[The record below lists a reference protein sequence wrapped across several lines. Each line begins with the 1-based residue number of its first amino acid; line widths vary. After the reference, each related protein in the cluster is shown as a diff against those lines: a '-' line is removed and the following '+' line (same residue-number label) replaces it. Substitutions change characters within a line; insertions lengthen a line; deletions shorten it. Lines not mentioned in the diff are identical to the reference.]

1 MSRINSNVTALQAIH
16 QLAKNQSDL
25 TLRLERLSSGL
36 RINRGADDPAG
47 LIASEGLRSEL
58 RGLGAAIENS
68 ERAINVISTADGA
81 LREVS
86 ALLLDIRGLINRS
99 ANEGAL
105 SPTEVQANQ
114 LQIDSILES
123 INRIANTTQ
132 FNGKKL
138 LNGQLGYTVSG
149 QATSAIARLQIF
161 GARIPEGSTT
171 TVNVQVTQSAQTAA
185 LGIGVGGGSGISA
198 SGNLAQGNSITLE
211 IRGTNGTE
219 IFAFTG
225 STTIASIASTINAS
239 TDLTGVSATTSATG
253 MSFNS
258 TGFGSAEF
266 VSVRAIA
273 GSFTVVPGDQGDNE
287 DRGRDATVLF
297 NGQTG
302 TTQGLIASIRSNG
315 LDITADLTQAF
326 GTRIGTSI
334 FAITGGGA
342 QFQIGPDVNSDG
354 LVSIGVPSINTT
366 NLGNSINGFLN
377 SLGTGGTNSLD
388 NKKFVTAAAIV
399 KSSIEQI
406 AVLSGRIGG
415 FQANQL
421 EPNISSRQI
430 AIENVTAAESS
441 IRDTDYSVEVARLT
455 RAQILV
461 QSTTQILGLANQLP
475 QNVLSLLG

>member
-1 MSRINSNVTALQAIH
+1 
-16 QLAKNQSDL
+16 
-25 TLRLERLSSGL
+25 
-36 RINRGADDPAG
+36 
-47 LIASEGLRSEL
+47 
-58 RGLGAAIENS
+58 
-68 ERAINVISTADGA
+68 
-81 LREVS
+81 
-86 ALLLDIRGLINRS
+86 
-99 ANEGAL
+99 
-105 SPTEVQANQ
+105 
-114 LQIDSILES
+114 
-123 INRIANTTQ
+123 
-132 FNGKKL
+132 
-138 LNGQLGYTVSG
+138 
-149 QATSAIARLQIF
+149 
-161 GARIPEGSTT
+161 
-171 TVNVQVTQSAQTAA
+171 
-185 LGIGVGGGSGISA
+185 
-198 SGNLAQGNSITLE
+198 
-211 IRGTNGTE
+211 
-219 IFAFTG
+219 
-225 STTIASIASTINAS
+225 
-239 TDLTGVSATTSATG
+239 

-266 VSVRAIA
+266 VSVRAIT
-273 GSFTVVPGDQGDNE
+273 GTFTVVPGDQGDNE

-315 LDITADLTQAF
+315 LDITADLSQAF

-377 SLGTGGTNSLD
+377 SLGTGGTNSLA
-388 NKKFVTAAAIV
+388 NKKFVTAADIV
-399 KSSIEQI
+399 KSAIEQV

-441 IRDTDYSVEVARLT
+441 IRDTDYSVEVAKLT

-461 QSTTQILGLANQLP
+461 QSTTLILGLANQLP
-475 QNVLSLLG
+475 QNVLALLR